1 MGIKSGDTSL
11 SIPAGIGVLVLEA
24 LYVARFL
31 TLLPLRDHKLDA
43 LTFFERAVAIARDPR
58 VMDKDVLLCFVDGDE
73 TIAFGIVK
81 PLDNTS

>member
-1 MGIKSGDTSL
+1 V

-31 TLLPLRDHKLDA
+31 TLLPLRNHKLDA
-43 LTFFERAVAIARDPR
+43 LSFFERAVAVARDAGI
-58 VMDKDVLLCFVDGDE
+58 VDKDVLLRFVNGDK